1 MVLIV
6 VDQWISFKHS
16 IRQRGQTSNYIDKLR
31 MHVLVYVCVCDWVC
45 MCGCVCVYE
54 WVLSRVL

>member
-1 MVLIV
+1 MILIV

-16 IRQRGQTSNYIDKLR
+16 IRQRGQTSNYIEKLR
-31 MHVLVYVCVCDWVC
+31 MHVLVCVCVI
-45 MCGCVCVYE
+45 GCACVDVCVYE